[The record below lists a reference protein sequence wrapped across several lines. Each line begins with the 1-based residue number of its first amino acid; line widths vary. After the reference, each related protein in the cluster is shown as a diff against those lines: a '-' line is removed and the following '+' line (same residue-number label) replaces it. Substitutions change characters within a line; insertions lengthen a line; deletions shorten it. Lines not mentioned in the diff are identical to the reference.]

1 MSEASTPATPAPE
14 PGSDDLGFPLPPPP
28 RGSRIGV
35 IVALAVV
42 VGGGFAFGYLR
53 KGSRSEARTTDIA
66 SETKAP
72 QVEVIKATT
81 LSSDHALSLP
91 GTVKPLEETKL
102 FARVPGY
109 VRAWHVD
116 IGDKVT
122 AGQVLAEIDTPE
134 LAAELSQAR
143 AQLLSARA
151 NVKQAAAQRDY
162 SKSNSSRYTTLAD
175 QQLVSRS
182 QVEETTAKAA
192 TDEATVS
199 AAESNVTAMEA
210 NVRRL
215 VELQGFAKVIAPFAG
230 TITMRN
236 VDRGAL
242 VQAGGTTPMF
252 TLVATD
258 PVRIFVDV
266 PQTIAPSVKNDT
278 PATISVREYGGRT
291 FAGKVTRSAGALDED
306 MHTMVT
312 EIQVPNADGALM
324 PGMYVQAAI
333 TLPTPHR
340 VLEVPSTALYA
351 DADGVRLATVDAQ
364 KRVKFVKIVI
374 ERDTGATIQIA
385 SGLTGDEQII
395 KIAVPG
401 LRDGDAVTVAPP
413 SAPPA
418 GSGSAK

>member
-1 MSEASTPATPAPE
+1 MSEPATPAPD
-14 PGSDDLGFPLPPPP
+14 PGSDELGFPLPPPA

-53 KGSRSEARTTDIA
+53 KSSHGEARTTDIA
-66 SETKAP
+66 SETRAP

-143 AQLLSARA
+143 AQLLAARA

-162 SKSNSSRYTTLAD
+162 SKSNSTRYTSLAD
-175 QQLVSRS
+175 QQLVSKS

-192 TDEATVS
+192 TDEATVA

-266 PQTIAPSVKNDT
+266 PQSIAPSVKNDT

-364 KRVKFVKIVI
+364 KRVKFAKIVI

-413 SAPPA
+413 APAPPT